1 MRRISASMSD
11 LDKSNLARAVFTSI
25 GNSLE
30 KMITYH
36 LQNKPVRTLIAVG
49 GVMSNSYFV
58 IVWSII
64 VDVITLHYM

>member
-11 LDKSNLARAVFTSI
+11 LDKSNLASKFTSI

-36 LQNKPVRTLIAVG
+36 LQNKPVQNINCRWWC
-49 GVMSNSYFV
+49 NEQ
-58 IVWSII
+58 
-64 VDVITLHYM
+64 